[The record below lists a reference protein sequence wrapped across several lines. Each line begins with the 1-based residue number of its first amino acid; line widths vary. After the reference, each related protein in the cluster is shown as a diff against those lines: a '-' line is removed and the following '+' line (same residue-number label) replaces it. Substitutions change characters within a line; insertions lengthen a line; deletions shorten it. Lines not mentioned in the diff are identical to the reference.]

1 MYPSVLTKS
10 VLCFLV
16 SLSCVTMANAQMT
29 FAGKTLNII
38 ISAAPGGGTDVSG
51 RLLGNALGRYLP
63 GEPRVRFRNIPGGGG
78 VTANNYFYRESPTD
92 GLTVL
97 VGSRTEISP
106 VTLLNDATRYNP
118 AEFEF
123 IGGDIR
129 LGTIFMVRADSRDRL
144 MDPNAQPLVYGDIDG
159 SRSGIL
165 VSLWG
170 KEFLGWNL
178 RPVVGYA
185 GTPALVLAARSGEL
199 QMMANQNA
207 FTVQPMLES
216 GDFVAIAQMGVR
228 NEQGELERRS
238 TFADV
243 PLLTDELL
251 PKLDEAGLRA
261 FELMQAD
268 MLVNKWIALPP
279 GTPAEIIDLHRAAF
293 VQATQDPEIL
303 ETVRNQIGADYTPM
317 SGPQLAAVVDMLV
330 QVTEEDLGYIN
341 ALRERNGLPLD

>member
-1 MYPSVLTKS
+1 MVGIW
-10 VLCFLV
+10 CNGA
-16 SLSCVTMANAQMT
+16 ANAQVN
-29 FAGKTLNII
+29 FAGETLNII
-38 ISAAPGGGTDVSG
+38 ISAAPGGGTDVSA

-78 VTANNYFYRESPTD
+78 VTANNYFFRESPTD

-106 VTLLNDATRYNP
+106 VTLLNPATQYNP

-123 IGGDIR
+123 VGGDIR
-129 LGTIFMVRADSRDRL
+129 LGTVFLVRSDAHHRL
-144 MDPNAQPLVYGDIDG
+144 LDPNAEPLVYGDIDG

-207 FTVQPMLES
+207 FTVQPMLQS
-216 GDFVAIAQMGVR
+216 GEFVAIAQMGVR

-251 PKLDEAGLRA
+251 PKLDEAGRRA

-268 MLVNKWIALPP
+268 MLVNKWVALPP
-279 GTPAEIIDLHRAAF
+279 DTPAEIVEAHRAAF
-293 VQATQDPEIL
+293 SQAAQDPELL
-303 ETVRNQIGADYTPM
+303 ESVRTQIGADYTPM
-317 SGPQLAAVVDMLV
+317 SGPQLAAVVDVLV

-341 ALRERNGLPLD
+341 ALRERSGLPLD

>member
-1 MYPSVLTKS
+1 MYWSNLTKAAL
-10 VLCFLV
+10 VFLMGV
-16 SLSCVTMANAQMT
+16 WCIASANAQVS
-29 FAGKTLNII
+29 FAGKTVNII

-51 RLLGNALGRYLP
+51 RLLGNALGKYLP
-63 GEPRVRFRNIPGGGG
+63 GEPRIRFRNIPGGGG
-78 VTANNYFYRESPTD
+78 VIANNYFYRESAPD
-92 GLTVL
+92 GLSLL

-106 VTLLNDATRYNP
+106 VTLLSEATRYNP

-123 IGGDIR
+123 VGGDIR
-129 LGTIFMVRADSRDRL
+129 LGTIFMVRSDSRQRL
-144 MDPNAQPLVYGDIDG
+144 MDPSAEPLVYGDIDG

-207 FTVQPMLES
+207 FTVKPMLEN

-228 NEQGELERRS
+228 NAQGELERRS
-238 TFADV
+238 TFSDV

-251 PKLDEAGLRA
+251 PKLDDAARRA
-261 FELMQAD
+261 FELMQTD
-268 MLVNKWIALPP
+268 MLINKWIALPP
-279 GTPAEIIDLHRAAF
+279 GTPSEMIEVHRAAF
-293 VQATQDPEIL
+293 SRATQDPEVLRI
-303 ETVRNQIGADYTPM
+303 VRNEIGADYTPM
-317 SGPQLAAVVDMLV
+317 SGPQLAAVVDILV
-330 QVTEEDLGYIN
+330 QVTEDDLGYIN